1 MKAAE
6 LRGLSDADLT
16 RRLADARQE
25 LFNLRFQLATRK
37 LENVGRIREVRKD
50 VARILQV
57 MGDRQREQR
66 QSREPRRPAAQTTP
80 AAPAAPAGG

>member
-6 LRGLSDADLT
+6 FRGLSEADLQ

-37 LENVGRIREVRKD
+37 LENVARIREVRKD
-50 VARILQV
+50 IARILQV
-57 MGDRQREQR
+57 ANERRQDA
-66 QSREPRRPAAQTTP
+66 SAATP
-80 AAPAAPAGG
+80 ATAATAGR